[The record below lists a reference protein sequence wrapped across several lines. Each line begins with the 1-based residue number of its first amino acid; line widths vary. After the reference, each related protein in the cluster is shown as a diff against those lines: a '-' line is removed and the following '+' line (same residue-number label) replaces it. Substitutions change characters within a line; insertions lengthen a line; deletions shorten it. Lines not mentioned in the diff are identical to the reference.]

1 MGHAVPWWG
10 RGAVM
15 GVAWRVG
22 AWHGGGDV
30 AWRVGAWRGAGRGV
44 VGGRGVAMGAWRDGG
59 VVCRG
64 GGVAASEPAKK
75 RDGSAAGLLASPPPC
90 LYPLSK
96 YTLNETQ
103 TGTAKGTADSVLSS

>member
-15 GVAWRVG
+15 G
-22 AWHGGGDV
+22 V

-44 VGGRGVAMGAWRDGG
+44 VGGRGVAMGAWRDAG